1 MENQNQTNQDQ
12 TQNSAAEYIEAIK
25 QLKATTVSKEDY
37 DALQAE
43 KKQLLDSLL
52 HGGADTGAEQTE
64 TPDYE
69 TIKKDARNKLFGGD
83 GGELSNLEYCKTALQ
98 LREAVLKT
106 DGIDIFVGSGHQ
118 YTPEQSDYDK
128 AQRVAEVM
136 AECIEA
142 AEGNSDIFTA
152 QLMNRTNDV
161 SLPGTKRPARR

>member
-1 MENQNQTNQDQ
+1 MEPNQNPQVE
-12 TQNSAAEYIEAIK
+12 TQNSATEYIEAIK
-25 QLKATTVSKEDY
+25 QLKATTVSKEEF

-43 KKQLLDSLL
+43 KRQLLDSLIN
-52 HGGADTGAEQTE
+52 GGEHTGETTNE

-69 TIKKDARNKLFGGD
+69 AIKKDARNKLFAGD